1 MNENE
6 IIMNEEV
13 MEQAVEAVA
22 EPSGINF
29 GKIGF
34 GVLAAGAAV
43 ALGYKIYKIVKA
55 KKAEKEIMSMQ
66 GAESA
71 YAEDFEDE
79 ESEN

>member
-34 GVLAAGAAV
+34 GVLAAGAVV
-43 ALGYKIYKIVKA
+43 ALGYKIYKVVKA
-55 KKAEKEIMSMQ
+55 KKAKEILEA
-66 GAESA
+66 GYVGDVES
-71 YAEDFEDE
+71 EDFEDE
-79 ESEN
+79 ESEE

>member
-6 IIMNEEV
+6 NIMNEEV

-34 GVLAAGAAV
+34 GILAAGAAV
-43 ALGYKIYKIVKA
+43 ALGYKIYKVIKA
-55 KKAEKEIMSMQ
+55 KKEKEALAVEAAPCHEDDFDDTDI
-66 GAESA
+66 AE
-71 YAEDFEDE
+71 
-79 ESEN
+79 N

>member
-6 IIMNEEV
+6 VIMNEEV

-34 GVLAAGAAV
+34 GILAAGAAV

-55 KKAEKEIMSMQ
+55 KKAEKEVMTLH
-66 GAESA
+66 GAEFTQE
-71 YAEDFEDE
+71 EDFEDE
-79 ESEN
+79 ESAE

>member
-34 GVLAAGAAV
+34 GVLAAGAAI
-43 ALGYKIYKIVKA
+43 ALGYKIYKVVKA
-55 KKAEKEIMSMQ
+55 KKEEKE
-66 GAESA
+66 ALAADETA
-71 YAEDFEDE
+71 PAWEEDFEDE
-79 ESEN
+79 ESEE

>member
-34 GVLAAGAAV
+34 GVLVAGAAV

-55 KKAEKEIMSMQ
+55 KKAEKEAMSQHGTEVTMD
-66 GAESA
+66 
-71 YAEDFEDE
+71 EDFEDD